1 MEKHQEKLKQ
11 KPDSRSEKT
20 EQHYCA
26 VCGKDAWDPA
36 LKRFGE
42 YFCSEAHVTE
52 YAREVRARV
61 GKEQAAVAVEG
72 AAVRDATEPGAAK
85 QGGLSRLLKLG
96 ACCAAPILALVILL
110 PLLQGGA
117 TGLAAIGGNLLYF
130 ALLLAC
136 PLGMYFMMRTMH
148 KTQPGDEEERHEK
161 LGRGKALASDGAERR
176 ETDA

>member
-11 KPDSRSEKT
+11 KPDSRSVGT
-20 EQHYCA
+20 EQDYCPI
-26 VCGKDAWDPA
+26 CGKDASDPA

-52 YAREVRARV
+52 YAREVRARL
-61 GKEQAAVAVEG
+61 GKEQAAVAVE
-72 AAVRDATEPGAAK
+72 AAVEQDGTEPGAAK

-96 ACCAAPILALVILL
+96 ACCAAPILALVILV

-130 ALLLAC
+130 AALLAC
-136 PLGMYFMMRTMH
+136 PLGMYFMMRSMQR
-148 KTQPGDEEERHEK
+148 TQQGEEGEGHDKSGDP
-161 LGRGKALASDGAERR
+161 KALPRDR
-176 ETDA
+176 EKS